1 VPKLEDVIEALCQ
14 HATDEDDPWTVDRAF
29 ADIKDAGEL
38 AIDAL
43 IWALQ
48 QPDVNVKLLA
58 LQLLQEF
65 YTEGN
70 RACPVVRVCILDENR
85 LVRLTAINTARI
97 LGDCSPELV
106 PHLNP
111 MLTSTDDLERIL
123 AAGILW
129 QCFNSDAAH
138 TLLNQFSA
146 EGGDSSAG
154 LMARYC
160 LESNA

>member
-1 VPKLEDVIEALCQ
+1 MPELEDVIEALCL
-14 HATDEDDPWTVDRAF
+14 HATDEDDPWTVDRVF

-38 AIDAL
+38 AVDAL

-65 YTEGN
+65 YTGAKK
-70 RACPVVRVCILDENR
+70 ACPVVRVCILDENR

-97 LGDCSPELV
+97 LDDCSPELV
-106 PHLNP
+106 PLLNP
-111 MLTSTDDLERIL
+111 LLTSTDDVEKVL

-129 QCFNSDAAH
+129 RCFNSDAAH
-138 TLLNQFSA
+138 TLLSQASA
-146 EGGDSSAG
+146 EGEDSSTG

-160 LESNA
+160 LENNA